1 MLYIH
6 VSSGAA
12 AVGPFESKVTRCSS
26 LTPHL
31 QQQNQVSLWLMQH
44 PEITNKTYEGTK
56 HCSHAPCT

>member
-12 AVGPFESKVTRCSS
+12 AVGAYEIEVTRYSS
-26 LTPHL
+26 LTPLL

-56 HCSHAPCT
+56 HCSHVPCT